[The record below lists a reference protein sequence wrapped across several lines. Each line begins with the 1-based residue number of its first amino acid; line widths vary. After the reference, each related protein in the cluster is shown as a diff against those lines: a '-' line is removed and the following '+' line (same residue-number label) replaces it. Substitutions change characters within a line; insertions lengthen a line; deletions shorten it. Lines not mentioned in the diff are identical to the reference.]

1 MKENGLYPAFFL
13 NKNLPLDKEKK
24 METGKLFRQKILK
37 MTLSKVRED
46 SSWNQFPKTPC
57 HSKKGGSSMLDK
69 LIALMA
75 LIDLFVL
82 LLRGDDRR
90 KRK

>member
-1 MKENGLYPAFFL
+1 
-13 NKNLPLDKEKK
+13 
-24 METGKLFRQKILK
+24 

-46 SSWNQFPKTPC
+46 SSWNQFPKTSC

>member
-1 MKENGLYPAFFL
+1 MEPIPENAV
-13 NKNLPLDKEKK
+13 PLQERRFKHA
-24 METGKLFRQKILK
+24 GQ
-37 MTLSKVRED
+37 
-46 SSWNQFPKTPC
+46 
-57 HSKKGGSSMLDK
+57 

>member
-1 MKENGLYPAFFL
+1 
-13 NKNLPLDKEKK
+13 
-24 METGKLFRQKILK
+24 

-69 LIALMA
+69 LIDLMA

-82 LLRGDDRR
+82 LLRGDARR